1 MKEVATVAGGCF
13 WCVEAVFQ
21 ELRGVEHVVSGYL
34 GGSITNPTYEQ
45 VCSGRSGH
53 AEAIAI
59 TFDPDQISYRQLLEV
74 FFAFHDPTTL
84 NQQGA
89 DRGTQYRSAIF
100 PHSEAQRAT
109 ATALLKELTDAKVFL
124 DPIVTTLEPL
134 AQFYRAEPY
143 HQDYFRRNTNQ
154 PYCAVSITP
163 KMAKLRRHYTTLL
176 KPSAEP
182 RVPSAELPSA

>member
-1 MKEVATVAGGCF
+1 MKETATLAGGCF
-13 WCVEAVFQ
+13 WCVEAVFL
-21 ELRGVEHVVSGYL
+21 ELRGVEQVVSGYL
-34 GGSITNPTYEQ
+34 GGSIKNPTYEQ

-59 TFDPDQISYRQLLEV
+59 TFDPEQISYRQLLEV

-84 NQQGA
+84 NRQGA

-100 PHSEAQRAT
+100 PHSETQRTT
-109 ATALLKELTDAKVFL
+109 AMAVIKDLTDAKVFL
-124 DPIVTTLEPL
+124 DPIVTTIEP
-134 AQFYRAEPY
+134 AAHFYPAEQY
-143 HQDYFRRNTNQ
+143 HQDYFRRNSNQ

-163 KMAKLRRHYTTLL
+163 KIAKLRHHYTTLL

-182 RVPSAELPSA
+182 RVPSPERSA